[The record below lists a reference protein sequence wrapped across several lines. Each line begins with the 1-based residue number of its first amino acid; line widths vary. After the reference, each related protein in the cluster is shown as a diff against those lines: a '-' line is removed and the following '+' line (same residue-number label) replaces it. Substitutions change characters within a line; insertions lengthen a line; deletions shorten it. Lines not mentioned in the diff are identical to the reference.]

1 MYVYNQHVK
10 NIYEVII
17 LKKEKRNIDENFF
30 KAMNYELAGEIGAID
45 NEEMKKNKK
54 MENIHTSHSI
64 VNNVES
70 NFQIKTDNYN
80 EQPRD

>member
-1 MYVYNQHVK
+1 VK

>member
-1 MYVYNQHVK
+1 MK

-54 MENIHTSHSI
+54 MENIHTSHSM
-64 VNNVES
+64 VNNIES

>member
-1 MYVYNQHVK
+1 M
-10 NIYEVII
+10 
-17 LKKEKRNIDENFF
+17 KKEKRNIDENFF

-54 MENIHTSHSI
+54 MENIHTSHSM
-64 VNNVES
+64 VNNIES